1 MHHIVILDGYTENP
15 GDLSWSPFEAF
26 GTVTVYDRTPAA
38 EIVPRLR
45 GADIVIT
52 NKTPLQRETFDACPD
67 IRYIGVVATGYDVV
81 DVQAARERGI
91 PVTNVPAYGT
101 AAVGQF
107 AIALLLEICFHVAH
121 HAQAVRDGRWQ
132 NCPDFCF
139 WDYPLIDLAGKTLG
153 VIGLGRIGR
162 QTAQIA
168 RAMGMHVLAYAR
180 HPHAEDASLVE
191 HVSLDE
197 LYARSDVISL
207 HCPLFPETRGMICK
221 ESIAKMKD
229 GVILINNARGPLI
242 VEQDLADALNSGKV
256 YAAGLDVVS
265 SEPIRAD
272 NPLLHAKNC
281 LITPP
286 HQLGFSGLP
295 PAHHGHRGGQ
305 PGKLAGRPAGQCCQP
320 LICGCILPPVCA
332 LGAVSPLLSR
342 ARAGKFRRAIAF
354 VRILSYNGFIEDG
367 PPIRPGCRQ
376 ALLLFRHER
385 KKGGYARM
393 DLHKIDPQSWKQD
406 LPASAKKTAE
416 FTPAAAQSAPT
427 RVFPAITAAM
437 PKRAARPACCA
448 CACPAAA

>member
-207 HCPLFPETRGMICK
+207 NCPLFPETRGMICK

-281 LITPP
+281 LITP
-286 HQLGFSGLP
+286 HISWASQ
-295 PAHHGHRGGQ
+295 
-305 PGKLAGRPAGQCCQP
+305 
-320 LICGCILPPVCA
+320 
-332 LGAVSPLLSR
+332 
-342 ARAGKFRRAIAF
+342 
-354 VRILSYNGFIEDG
+354 
-367 PPIRPGCRQ
+367 GCRQ
-376 ALLLFRHER
+376 RI
-385 KKGGYARM
+385 M
-393 DLHKIDPQSWKQD
+393 DTAVDNLASWLD
-406 LPASAKKTAE
+406 G
-416 FTPAAAQSAPT
+416 
-427 RVFPAITAAM
+427 
-437 PKRAARPACCA
+437 RPVNVVN
-448 CACPAAA
+448 P

>member
-1 MHHIVILDGYTENP
+1 MCRP
-15 GDLSWSPFEAF
+15 RASAASRSP
-26 GTVTVYDRTPAA
+26 T
-38 EIVPRLR
+38 
-45 GADIVIT
+45 
-52 NKTPLQRETFDACPD
+52 C
-67 IRYIGVVATGYDVV
+67 
-81 DVQAARERGI
+81 
-91 PVTNVPAYGT
+91 PAYGT

-229 GVILINNARGPLI
+229 GVILINKRARA
-242 VEQDLADALNSGKV
+242 ADRRAGSRGRAQQRQGLC
-256 YAAGLDVVS
+256 AGLDVVS

-281 LITPP
+281 LIPRTSAGLLRAAASASWTPRWTTWQVGWTAGRSMLSTP
-286 HQLGFSGLP
+286 DLRLHTAPGLRAGGSFSPIRISINFRRRICSKELP
-295 PAHHGHRGGQ
+295 STPFYRIMDLLKMGR
-305 PGKLAGRPAGQCCQP
+305 PFVPDAGRP
-320 LICGCILPPVCA
+320 V
-332 LGAVSPLLSR
+332 
-342 ARAGKFRRAIAF
+342 FAF
-354 VRILSYNGFIEDG
+354 W
-367 PPIRPGCRQ
+367 
-376 ALLLFRHER
+376 A
-385 KKGGYARM
+385 
-393 DLHKIDPQSWKQD
+393 
-406 LPASAKKTAE
+406 
-416 FTPAAAQSAPT
+416 
-427 RVFPAITAAM
+427 
-437 PKRAARPACCA
+437 
-448 CACPAAA
+448 